1 MNDSPS
7 FDLAHPRAQEI
18 MAEEFYYSQIAES
31 GPFGSD
37 DASDTFAEFARW
49 RPDHPADDPLAFLE
63 KHFGSWGYPPFDL
76 HTTEPE
82 MILDYCHAQ
91 ELGSTFLSGM
101 DAAIVATAF
110 GQLYLEGCIDKPL
123 QTLAITALNRQLSFY
138 LLQLWDEPYR
148 PTRQEQLAK
157 LLRSLHQ
164 V

>member
-1 MNDSPS
+1 MNDSPC
-7 FDLAHPRAQEI
+7 FDQAHPRAQRI
-18 MAEEFYYSQIAES
+18 MVEEFYYSPTAES

-37 DASDTFAEFARW
+37 DALDTFADFAQW

-63 KHFGSWGYPPFDL
+63 EHFGSWGYPPFDL
-76 HTTEPE
+76 HTEEPE
-82 MILDYCHAQ
+82 KILDYCHAH

-110 GQLYLEGCIDKPL
+110 GQLYLEGRIDTPL
-123 QTLAITALNRQLSFY
+123 QALAITALNRQLSFY